1 MTTEDYKKLAPT
13 LPKDPGVYRFY
24 DKDDTILYVGK
35 AKNLK
40 NRLSSYFGNKK
51 HQAYKTRTLVK
62 NADHIDYTI
71 VQTETDALLLENT
84 LIKRYQPRYNVMLK
98 DGKSYVYLCI
108 KKERFPRVFFTRKVI
123 KDGSQYF
130 GPYTSK
136 YNTNIILDI
145 IKKLFQ
151 LRTCTLN
158 LNEKAINAGKYKVC
172 LEYHIKNCKGPCE
185 NLESEEDYN
194 KKIDQVK
201 NILRGNFKPVKDY
214 IKAEMAFYAERMEFE
229 QAQQLK
235 EKFHAFENY
244 QSKSTVVNT
253 SIKDLDAFSI
263 ASDEK
268 YAYVNYLKII
278 NGALINSDTVEIEKK
293 LDEDDKEI
301 LEFAIPAIREKFNS
315 IAPEIAVPIEI
326 DFSDPEVLITIPQRG
341 DKRHVI
347 ELSEKNVKY
356 FLFQKKK
363 EALNKIKKQT
373 PAERILKTLQSDLQ
387 MENLPYHIECFDNS
401 NIQGT
406 NPVASCV
413 VFKNAKPSK
422 RDYRKFNIKTVV
434 GPDDFA
440 SMEEVVGRRYRRLVA
455 EEKSL
460 PDLII
465 IDGGKGQLSSTV
477 KILTELGIL
486 DKVTVIGIAKKLE
499 EIFFPNDPIP
509 LYINKKSESLVLI
522 QQARNEAHRFAI
534 TFHRDQRSKNALG
547 TELTNI
553 PGIGEKSSEKL
564 LKEYKSVSRI
574 KELAETEIAEV
585 VGNSAAKKIVTY
597 FEQQRKKIKVDA
609 EKKRIER
616 ND

>member
-1 MTTEDYKKLAPT
+1 MTTEDYKKLSDSI
-13 LPKDPGVYRFY
+13 PKDPGVYRFY
-24 DKDDTILYVGK
+24 DKEETILYVGK

-51 HQAYKTRTLVK
+51 HQTHKTRTMVK

-71 VQTETDALLLENT
+71 VQTETDALILEAT
-84 LIKRYQPRYNVMLK
+84 MIKKYQPRYNVMLK
-98 DGKSYVYLCI
+98 DGKTYSYICI
-108 KKERFPRVFFTRKVI
+108 KKERFPRVSATRQVI
-123 KDGSQYF
+123 KDGSTYF

-136 YNTNIILDI
+136 YNTNIILDL

-158 LNEKAINAGKYKVC
+158 LNENAIDAGKYKVC

-185 NLESEEDYN
+185 NLESEKEYN
-194 KKIDQVK
+194 QKIEQVK

-214 IKAEMAFYAERMEFE
+214 LQSEMEHYAELMKFE
-229 QAQQLK
+229 EAQLLK
-235 EKFHAFENY
+235 DKFQVFVNY
-244 QSKSTVVNT
+244 QSKSTVVHT
-253 SIKDLDAFSI
+253 SITDLDAFSI

-268 YAYVNYLKII
+268 HAYINYLKII
-278 NGALINSDTVEIEKK
+278 NGAIINSDTVEIEKK
-293 LDEDDKEI
+293 LDEEDREI

-326 DFSDPEVLITIPQRG
+326 DFVDPEVLITIPKRG

-356 FLFQKKK
+356 FLFQKKR
-363 EALNKIKKQT
+363 EALNKIKRQT

-387 MENLPYHIECFDNS
+387 MDKIPFHIECFDNS

-422 RDYRKFNIKTVV
+422 RDYRKFNIKTVI

-440 SMEEVVGRRYRRLVA
+440 SMEEVVGRRYRRLVS
-455 EEKSL
+455 EGESL

-477 KILTELGIL
+477 KILKELEIL

-499 EIFFPNDPIP
+499 EIFFPDDPIP

-534 TFHRDQRSKNALG
+534 TFHRNQRSKNALG

-553 PGIGEKSSEKL
+553 EGIGVKTSEKL
-564 LKEYKSVSRI
+564 LKKYKSVARI
-574 KELAETEIAEV
+574 KELAETEIADI
-585 VGNSAAKKIVTY
+585 VGNSTAKKIVTY
-597 FEQQRKKIKVDA
+597 FEKQAINKKVNENLKE
-609 EKKRIER
+609 EK
-616 ND
+616 

>member
-1 MTTEDYKKLAPT
+1 MTTEDYKKLSDSI
-13 LPKDPGVYRFY
+13 PKDPGVYRFY
-24 DKDDTILYVGK
+24 DKEETILYVGK

-51 HQAYKTRTLVK
+51 HQAHKTRTMVK

-71 VQTETDALLLENT
+71 VQTETDALLLEAT
-84 LIKRYQPRYNVMLK
+84 MIKKYQPRYNVMLK
-98 DGKSYVYLCI
+98 DGKTYSYICI
-108 KKERFPRVFFTRKVI
+108 KKERFPRVSATRQVI
-123 KDGSQYF
+123 KDGSIYF

-136 YNTNIILDI
+136 YNTNIILDL

-158 LNEKAINAGKYKVC
+158 LNENAIDAGKYKVC

-185 NLESEEDYN
+185 NLESEKEYN
-194 KKIDQVK
+194 QKIEQVK

-214 IKAEMAFYAERMEFE
+214 LQSEMEHYAELMKFE
-229 QAQQLK
+229 EAQLLK
-235 EKFHAFENY
+235 DKFQVFVNY
-244 QSKSTVVNT
+244 QSKSTVVHT

-268 YAYVNYLKII
+268 HAYINYLKII
-278 NGALINSDTVEIEKK
+278 NGAIINSDTVEIEKK
-293 LDEDDKEI
+293 LDEEDREI

-326 DFSDPEVLITIPQRG
+326 DFVDPEVLITIPKRG

-356 FLFQKKK
+356 FLFQKKR
-363 EALNKIKKQT
+363 EALNKIKRQT

-387 MENLPYHIECFDNS
+387 MDKIPFHIECFDNS

-422 RDYRKFNIKTVV
+422 RDYRKFNIKTVI

-455 EEKSL
+455 EEESL

-477 KILTELGIL
+477 KILKELEIL

-499 EIFFPNDPIP
+499 EIFFPDDPIP

-534 TFHRDQRSKNALG
+534 TFHRNQRSKNALG

-553 PGIGEKSSEKL
+553 EGIGIKTSEKL
-564 LKEYKSVSRI
+564 LKKYKSVSRI
-574 KELAETEIAEV
+574 KELAETEIADI

-597 FEQQRKKIKVDA
+597 FEKQAINEKVN
-609 EKKRIER
+609 E
-616 ND
+616 N

>member
-1 MTTEDYKKLAPT
+1 MTTEDYKKLSDSI
-13 LPKDPGVYRFY
+13 PKDPGVYRFY
-24 DKDDTILYVGK
+24 DKEETILYVGK

-51 HQAYKTRTLVK
+51 HQTHKTRTMVK

-71 VQTETDALLLENT
+71 VQTETDALILEAT
-84 LIKRYQPRYNVMLK
+84 MIKKYQPRYNVMLK
-98 DGKSYVYLCI
+98 DGKTYSYICI
-108 KKERFPRVFFTRKVI
+108 KKERFPRVSATRQVI
-123 KDGSQYF
+123 KDGSTYF

-136 YNTNIILDI
+136 YNTNIILDL

-158 LNEKAINAGKYKVC
+158 LNENAIDAGKYKVC

-185 NLESEEDYN
+185 NLESEKEYN
-194 KKIDQVK
+194 QKIEQVK

-214 IKAEMAFYAERMEFE
+214 LKSEMEHYAELMKFE
-229 QAQQLK
+229 EAQLLK
-235 EKFHAFENY
+235 DKFQVFVNY
-244 QSKSTVVNT
+244 QSKSTVVHT

-268 YAYVNYLKII
+268 HAYINYLKII
-278 NGALINSDTVEIEKK
+278 NGAIINSDTVEIEKK
-293 LDEDDKEI
+293 LDEEDREI

-315 IAPEIAVPIEI
+315 IAAEIAVPIEI
-326 DFSDPEVLITIPQRG
+326 DFVDPEVLITIPKRG

-356 FLFQKKK
+356 FLFQKKR
-363 EALNKIKKQT
+363 EALNKIKRQT

-387 MENLPYHIECFDNS
+387 MDKIPFHIECFDNS

-422 RDYRKFNIKTVV
+422 RDYRKFNIKTVI

-440 SMEEVVGRRYRRLVA
+440 SMEEVVGRRYRRLVS
-455 EEKSL
+455 EGESL

-477 KILTELGIL
+477 KILKELEIL

-499 EIFFPNDPIP
+499 EIFFPDDPIP

-534 TFHRDQRSKNALG
+534 TFHRNQRSKNALG

-553 PGIGEKSSEKL
+553 EGIGIKTSEKL
-564 LKEYKSVSRI
+564 LKKYKSVSRI
-574 KELAETEIAEV
+574 KELAETEIADI
-585 VGNSAAKKIVTY
+585 VGNSTAKKIVTY
-597 FEQQRKKIKVDA
+597 FEKQAINKKVNENLKE
-609 EKKRIER
+609 EK
-616 ND
+616 

>member
-1 MTTEDYKKLAPT
+1 MTTEDYKKLSDSI
-13 LPKDPGVYRFY
+13 PKDPGVYRFY
-24 DKDDTILYVGK
+24 DKEETILYVGK

-51 HQAYKTRTLVK
+51 HQAHKTRTMVK

-71 VQTETDALLLENT
+71 VQTETDALLLEAT
-84 LIKRYQPRYNVMLK
+84 MIKKYQPRYNVMLK
-98 DGKSYVYLCI
+98 DGKTYSYICI
-108 KKERFPRVFFTRKVI
+108 KKERFPRVSATRQVI
-123 KDGSQYF
+123 KDGSTYF

-136 YNTNIILDI
+136 YNTNIILDL

-158 LNEKAINAGKYKVC
+158 LNENAIDAGKYKVC

-185 NLESEEDYN
+185 NLESEKEYN
-194 KKIDQVK
+194 QKIEQVK

-214 IKAEMAFYAERMEFE
+214 LKSEMEHYAELMKFE
-229 QAQQLK
+229 EAQLLK
-235 EKFHAFENY
+235 DKFQVFVNY
-244 QSKSTVVNT
+244 QSKSTVVHT

-268 YAYVNYLKII
+268 HAYINYLKII
-278 NGALINSDTVEIEKK
+278 NGAIINSDTVEIEKK
-293 LDEDDKEI
+293 LDEEDREI

-326 DFSDPEVLITIPQRG
+326 DFVDPEVLITIPKIG

-356 FLFQKKK
+356 FLFQKKR
-363 EALNKIKKQT
+363 EALNKIKRQT

-387 MENLPYHIECFDNS
+387 MDKIPFHIECFDNS

-422 RDYRKFNIKTVV
+422 RDYRKFNIKTVI

-440 SMEEVVGRRYRRLVA
+440 SMEEVVGRRYRRLVS
-455 EEKSL
+455 EGESL

-477 KILTELGIL
+477 KILKELKIL

-499 EIFFPNDPIP
+499 EIFFPDDPIP

-534 TFHRDQRSKNALG
+534 TFHRNQRSKNALG

-553 PGIGEKSSEKL
+553 EGIGIKTSEKL
-564 LKEYKSVSRI
+564 LKKYKSVSRI
-574 KELAETEIAEV
+574 KELAETEIADI

-597 FEQQRKKIKVDA
+597 FEKQAIN
-609 EKKRIER
+609 E
-616 ND
+616 N

>member
-1 MTTEDYKKLAPT
+1 MTTEDYKKIAPN

-24 DKDDTILYVGK
+24 DKDENILYVGK

-40 NRLSSYFGNKK
+40 NRLASYFGNKK

-62 NADHIDYTI
+62 NAHHIDYTI
-71 VQTETDALLLENT
+71 VETETDALLLENT
-84 LIKRYQPRYNVMLK
+84 LIKKYQPRYNVMLK

-108 KKERFPRVFFTRKVI
+108 KNERFPRVFFTRRVI

-136 YNTNIILDI
+136 FRTNIILDI

-194 KKIDQVK
+194 EKIEQVK

-214 IKAEMAFYAERMEFE
+214 IKSEMARFAERMEFE
-229 QAQQLK
+229 NAQQIK
-235 EKFHAFENY
+235 EKFNAFENY
-244 QSKSTVVNT
+244 QAKSTVVNT
-253 SIKDLDAFSI
+253 SIKDLDVFTI
-263 ASDEK
+263 GSDEK
-268 YAYVNYLKII
+268 LAYVNYLKII
-278 NGALINSDTVEIEKK
+278 NGALINSDTVELEKN
-293 LDEDDKEI
+293 LDEDDRDI
-301 LEFAIPAIREKFNS
+301 LSYAIPAIREKFNS
-315 IAPEIAVPIEI
+315 IAQEIAVPM
-326 DFSDPEVLITIPQRG
+326 EVDLTDENIQLTIPQRG
-341 DKRHVI
+341 EKRKLLD
-347 ELSEKNVKY
+347 LSEKNVKY
-356 FLFQKKK
+356 YLFQKKK

-373 PAERILKTLQSDLQ
+373 SAERILKTLQSDLQ
-387 MENLPYHIECFDNS
+387 MDKIPYHIECFDNS

-422 RDYRKFNIKTVV
+422 KDYRKFNIKTVE
-434 GPDDFA
+434 GPNDFA

-455 EEKSL
+455 EGESL

-477 KILTELGIL
+477 KILKELDIL

-499 EIFFPNDPIP
+499 EIFFPDDPIP

-547 TELTNI
+547 TELTKI
-553 PGIGEKSSEKL
+553 EGVGSKTSEKL
-564 LKEYKSVSRI
+564 LQEFKSVAKI
-574 KELAETEIAEV
+574 KELAETEIAEI
-585 VGNSAAKKIVTY
+585 VGKSVAKKIVTY
-597 FEQQRKKIKVDA
+597 FSNQRVTQFKSKSNNQTN
-609 EKKRIER
+609 E
-616 ND
+616 

>member
-1 MTTEDYKKLAPT
+1 MTVDDYKKLAPN

-24 DKDDTILYVGK
+24 DKDGTILYVGK

-40 NRLSSYFGNKK
+40 NRLSSYFGEKK
-51 HQAYKTRTLVK
+51 HLAYKTRTLVK
-62 NADHIDYTI
+62 NAHHIDYTI

-84 LIKRYQPRYNVMLK
+84 LIKRNQPRYNVMLK

-108 KKERFPRVFFTRKVI
+108 KNERFPRVFFTRKVI

-136 YNTNIILDI
+136 FRTNIILDI
-145 IKKLFQ
+145 IKKLFL
-151 LRTCTLN
+151 LRTCSLN
-158 LNEKAINAGKYKVC
+158 LSEKAIDEGKYKVC

-185 NLESEEDYN
+185 KFESEEEYN
-194 KKIDQVK
+194 VKIEQVK

-214 IKAEMAFYAERMEFE
+214 IKEEMQYFAERMEFE
-229 QAQQLK
+229 NAQLLK
-235 EKFHAFENY
+235 EKFFAFENY
-244 QSKSTVVNT
+244 QAKSTVVNT
-253 SIKDLDAFSI
+253 SIKDLDVFTI
-263 ASDEK
+263 GSDEK

-278 NGALINSDTVEIEKK
+278 NGALINSDTVELEKN
-293 LDEDDKEI
+293 LDEDERDI
-301 LEFAIPAIREKFNS
+301 LSFAIPAIREKFNS
-315 IAPEIAVPIEI
+315 IAPEIAVPM
-326 DFSDPEVLITIPQRG
+326 EVDLEDEDIIMTIPQRG
-341 DKRHVI
+341 DKRQLM

-356 FLFQKKK
+356 YLLQKKK

-387 MENLPYHIECFDNS
+387 MDKIPFHIECFDNS

-422 RDYRKFNIKTVV
+422 KDYRKFNIKTVE
-434 GPDDFA
+434 GPNDFA
-440 SMEEVVGRRYRRLVA
+440 SMEEVVGRRYRRLVS
-455 EEKSL
+455 EGEPL

-465 IDGGKGQLSSTV
+465 IDGGKGQLSSAA
-477 KILTELGIL
+477 KILKDLNIL
-486 DKVTVIGIAKKLE
+486 DQVTVIGIAKRLE
-499 EIFFPNDPIP
+499 EIFFPEDPIP

-553 PGIGEKSSEKL
+553 EGVGAKTAEKL
-564 LKEYKSVSRI
+564 LKEFKSVSRI
-574 KELAETEIAEV
+574 KELAETEISDI
-585 VGNSAAKKIVTY
+585 VGKSAAKKIVD
-597 FEQQRKKIKVDA
+597 FFSKQQI
-609 EKKRIER
+609 EKHKSKNNEEE
-616 ND
+616 

>member
-1 MTTEDYKKLAPT
+1 MTTEDYKKLSDSI
-13 LPKDPGVYRFY
+13 PKDPGVYRFY
-24 DKDDTILYVGK
+24 DKEETILYVGK

-51 HQAYKTRTLVK
+51 HQTHKTRTMVK

-71 VQTETDALLLENT
+71 VQTETDALILEAT
-84 LIKRYQPRYNVMLK
+84 MIKKYQPRYNVMLK
-98 DGKSYVYLCI
+98 DGKTYSYICI
-108 KKERFPRVFFTRKVI
+108 KKERFPRVSATRQVI
-123 KDGSQYF
+123 KDGSTYF

-136 YNTNIILDI
+136 YNTNIILDL

-158 LNEKAINAGKYKVC
+158 LNENAIDAGKYKVC

-185 NLESEEDYN
+185 NLESEKEYN
-194 KKIDQVK
+194 QKIEQVK

-214 IKAEMAFYAERMEFE
+214 LQSEMEHYAELMKFE
-229 QAQQLK
+229 EAQLLK
-235 EKFHAFENY
+235 DKFQVFVNY
-244 QSKSTVVNT
+244 QSKSTVVHT

-268 YAYVNYLKII
+268 HAYINYIKII
-278 NGALINSDTVEIEKK
+278 NGAIINSDTVEIEKK
-293 LDEDDKEI
+293 LDEEDREI

-315 IAPEIAVPIEI
+315 IAAEIAVPIEI
-326 DFSDPEVLITIPQRG
+326 DFVDPEVLITIPKRG

-356 FLFQKKK
+356 FLFQKKR
-363 EALNKIKKQT
+363 EALNKIKRQT

-387 MENLPYHIECFDNS
+387 MDKIPFHIECFDNS

-422 RDYRKFNIKTVV
+422 RDYRKFNIKTVI

-440 SMEEVVGRRYRRLVA
+440 SMEEVVGRRYRRLVS
-455 EEKSL
+455 EGESL

-477 KILTELGIL
+477 KILKELEIL

-499 EIFFPNDPIP
+499 EIFFPDDPIP

-534 TFHRDQRSKNALG
+534 TFHRNQRSKNALG

-553 PGIGEKSSEKL
+553 EGIGVKTSEKL
-564 LKEYKSVSRI
+564 LKKYKSVARI
-574 KELAETEIAEV
+574 KELAETEIADI

-597 FEQQRKKIKVDA
+597 FEKQAINKKVNENLKE
-609 EKKRIER
+609 EK
-616 ND
+616 

>member
-1 MTTEDYKKLAPT
+1 MTTEDYKKLSDSI
-13 LPKDPGVYRFY
+13 PKDPGVYRFY
-24 DKDDTILYVGK
+24 DKEETILYVGK

-51 HQAYKTRTLVK
+51 HQTHKTRTMVK

-71 VQTETDALLLENT
+71 VQTETDALILEAT
-84 LIKRYQPRYNVMLK
+84 MIKKYQPRYNVMLK
-98 DGKSYVYLCI
+98 DGKTYSYICI
-108 KKERFPRVFFTRKVI
+108 KKERFPRVSATRQVI
-123 KDGSQYF
+123 KDGSTYF

-136 YNTNIILDI
+136 YNTNIILDL

-158 LNEKAINAGKYKVC
+158 LNENAIDAGKYKVC

-185 NLESEEDYN
+185 NLESEKEYN
-194 KKIDQVK
+194 QKIEQVK

-214 IKAEMAFYAERMEFE
+214 LKSEMEHYAELMKFE
-229 QAQQLK
+229 EAQLLK
-235 EKFHAFENY
+235 DKFQVFVNY
-244 QSKSTVVNT
+244 QSKSTVVHT
-253 SIKDLDAFSI
+253 SITDLDAFSI

-268 YAYVNYLKII
+268 HAYINYLKII
-278 NGALINSDTVEIEKK
+278 NGAIINSDTVEIEKK
-293 LDEDDKEI
+293 LDEEDREI

-326 DFSDPEVLITIPQRG
+326 DFVDPEVLITIPKRG

-356 FLFQKKK
+356 FLFQKKR
-363 EALNKIKKQT
+363 EALNKIKRQT

-387 MENLPYHIECFDNS
+387 MDKIPFHIECFDNS

-422 RDYRKFNIKTVV
+422 RDYRKFNIKTVI

-440 SMEEVVGRRYRRLVA
+440 SMEEVVGRRYRRLVS
-455 EEKSL
+455 EGESL

-477 KILTELGIL
+477 KILKELEIL

-499 EIFFPNDPIP
+499 EIFFPDDPIP

-534 TFHRDQRSKNALG
+534 TFHRNQRSKNALG

-553 PGIGEKSSEKL
+553 EGIGVKTSEKL
-564 LKEYKSVSRI
+564 LKKYKSVARI
-574 KELAETEIAEV
+574 KELAETEIADI
-585 VGNSAAKKIVTY
+585 VGNSTAKKIVTY
-597 FEQQRKKIKVDA
+597 FEKQAINKKVNENLKE
-609 EKKRIER
+609 EK
-616 ND
+616 

>member
-1 MTTEDYKKLAPT
+1 MTTEDYKKLSDSI
-13 LPKDPGVYRFY
+13 PKDPGVYRFY
-24 DKDDTILYVGK
+24 DKEETILYVGK

-51 HQAYKTRTLVK
+51 HQTHKTRTMVK

-71 VQTETDALLLENT
+71 VQTETDALLLEAT
-84 LIKRYQPRYNVMLK
+84 MIKKYQPRYNVMLK
-98 DGKSYVYLCI
+98 DGKTYSYICI
-108 KKERFPRVFFTRKVI
+108 KKERFPRVSATRQVI
-123 KDGSQYF
+123 KDGSTYF

-136 YNTNIILDI
+136 YNTNIILDL

-158 LNEKAINAGKYKVC
+158 LNENAIDAGKYKVC

-185 NLESEEDYN
+185 NLESEKEYN
-194 KKIDQVK
+194 QKIEQVK

-214 IKAEMAFYAERMEFE
+214 LKSEMEHYAELMKFE
-229 QAQQLK
+229 EAQLLK
-235 EKFHAFENY
+235 DKFQVFVNY
-244 QSKSTVVNT
+244 QSKSTVVHT

-268 YAYVNYLKII
+268 HAYINYLKII
-278 NGALINSDTVEIEKK
+278 NGAIINSDTVEIEKK
-293 LDEDDKEI
+293 LDEEDREI

-326 DFSDPEVLITIPQRG
+326 DFVDPEVLITIPKRG

-356 FLFQKKK
+356 FLFQKKR
-363 EALNKIKKQT
+363 EALNKIKRQT

-387 MENLPYHIECFDNS
+387 MDKIPFHIECFDNS

-422 RDYRKFNIKTVV
+422 RDYRKFNIKTVI

-440 SMEEVVGRRYRRLVA
+440 SMEEVVGRRYRRLVS
-455 EEKSL
+455 EGESL

-477 KILTELGIL
+477 KILKELEIL

-499 EIFFPNDPIP
+499 EIFFPDDPIP

-534 TFHRDQRSKNALG
+534 TFHRNQRSKNALG

-553 PGIGEKSSEKL
+553 EGIGIKTSEKL
-564 LKEYKSVSRI
+564 LKKYKSVSRI
-574 KELAETEIAEV
+574 KELAETEIADI

-597 FEQQRKKIKVDA
+597 FEKQAIN
-609 EKKRIER
+609 E
-616 ND
+616 N

>member
-1 MTTEDYKKLAPT
+1 MTTEDYKKLSDSI
-13 LPKDPGVYRFY
+13 PKDPGVYRFY
-24 DKDDTILYVGK
+24 DKEETILYVGK

-51 HQAYKTRTLVK
+51 HQTHKTRTMVK

-71 VQTETDALLLENT
+71 VQTETDALILEAT
-84 LIKRYQPRYNVMLK
+84 MIKKYQPRYNVMLK
-98 DGKSYVYLCI
+98 DGKTYSYICI
-108 KKERFPRVFFTRKVI
+108 KKERFPRVSATRQVI
-123 KDGSQYF
+123 KDGSTYF

-136 YNTNIILDI
+136 YNTNIILDL

-158 LNEKAINAGKYKVC
+158 LNENAIDAGKYKVC

-185 NLESEEDYN
+185 NLESEKEYN
-194 KKIDQVK
+194 QKIEQVK

-214 IKAEMAFYAERMEFE
+214 LQSEMEHYAELMKFE
-229 QAQQLK
+229 EAQLLK
-235 EKFHAFENY
+235 DKFQVFVNY
-244 QSKSTVVNT
+244 QSKSTVVHT
-253 SIKDLDAFSI
+253 SITDLDAFSI

-268 YAYVNYLKII
+268 HAYINYLKII
-278 NGALINSDTVEIEKK
+278 NGAIINSDTVEIEKK
-293 LDEDDKEI
+293 LDEEDREI

-315 IAPEIAVPIEI
+315 IAAEIAVPIEI
-326 DFSDPEVLITIPQRG
+326 DFVDPEVLITIPKRG

-356 FLFQKKK
+356 FLFQKKR
-363 EALNKIKKQT
+363 EALNKIKRQT

-387 MENLPYHIECFDNS
+387 MDKIPFHIECFDNS

-422 RDYRKFNIKTVV
+422 RDYRKFNIKTVI

-440 SMEEVVGRRYRRLVA
+440 SMEEVVGRRYRRLVS
-455 EEKSL
+455 EGESL

-477 KILTELGIL
+477 KILKELEIL

-499 EIFFPNDPIP
+499 EIFFPDDPIP

-534 TFHRDQRSKNALG
+534 TFHRNQRSKNALG

-553 PGIGEKSSEKL
+553 EGIGVKTSEKL
-564 LKEYKSVSRI
+564 LKKYKSVARI
-574 KELAETEIAEV
+574 KELAETEIADI
-585 VGNSAAKKIVTY
+585 VGNSTAKKIVTY
-597 FEQQRKKIKVDA
+597 FEKQAINEKVNENLKE
-609 EKKRIER
+609 EK
-616 ND
+616 

>member
-1 MTTEDYKKLAPT
+1 MTTEDYKKLSDSI
-13 LPKDPGVYRFY
+13 PKDPGVYRFY
-24 DKDDTILYVGK
+24 DKEETILYVGK

-51 HQAYKTRTLVK
+51 HQAHKTRTMVK

-71 VQTETDALLLENT
+71 VQTETDALLLEAT
-84 LIKRYQPRYNVMLK
+84 MIKKYQPRYNVMLK
-98 DGKSYVYLCI
+98 DGKTYSYICI
-108 KKERFPRVFFTRKVI
+108 KKERFPRVSATRQVI
-123 KDGSQYF
+123 KDGSIYF

-136 YNTNIILDI
+136 YNTNIILDL

-158 LNEKAINAGKYKVC
+158 LNENAIDAGKYKVC

-185 NLESEEDYN
+185 NLESEKEYN
-194 KKIDQVK
+194 QKIEQVK

-214 IKAEMAFYAERMEFE
+214 LKSEMEHYAELMKFE
-229 QAQQLK
+229 EAQLLK
-235 EKFHAFENY
+235 DKFQVFVNY
-244 QSKSTVVNT
+244 QSKSTVVHT

-268 YAYVNYLKII
+268 HAYINYLKII
-278 NGALINSDTVEIEKK
+278 NGAIINSDTVEIEKK
-293 LDEDDKEI
+293 LDEEDREI

-326 DFSDPEVLITIPQRG
+326 DFVDPEVLITIPKRG

-356 FLFQKKK
+356 FLFQKKR
-363 EALNKIKKQT
+363 EALNKIKRQT

-387 MENLPYHIECFDNS
+387 MDRIPFHIECFDNS

-422 RDYRKFNIKTVV
+422 RDYRKFNIKTVI

-455 EEKSL
+455 EGESL

-477 KILTELGIL
+477 KILKELEIL

-499 EIFFPNDPIP
+499 EIFFPDDPIP

-534 TFHRDQRSKNALG
+534 TFHRNQRSKNALG

-553 PGIGEKSSEKL
+553 EGIGVKTSEKL
-564 LKEYKSVSRI
+564 LKKYKSVSRI
-574 KELAETEIAEV
+574 KELAETELADI
-585 VGNSAAKKIVTY
+585 VGNSAANKIVTY
-597 FEQQRKKIKVDA
+597 FEKQAISEKVNENKKE
-609 EKKRIER
+609 EK
-616 ND
+616 

>member
-1 MTTEDYKKLAPT
+1 MTTEDYKKLSDSI
-13 LPKDPGVYRFY
+13 PKDPGVYRFY
-24 DKDDTILYVGK
+24 DKEETILYVGK

-51 HQAYKTRTLVK
+51 HQAHKTRTMVK

-71 VQTETDALLLENT
+71 VQTETDALILEAT
-84 LIKRYQPRYNVMLK
+84 MIKKYQPRYNVMLK
-98 DGKSYVYLCI
+98 DGKTYSYICI
-108 KKERFPRVFFTRKVI
+108 KKERFPRVSATRQVI
-123 KDGSQYF
+123 KDGSTYF

-136 YNTNIILDI
+136 YNTNIILDL

-158 LNEKAINAGKYKVC
+158 LNENAIDAGKYKVC

-185 NLESEEDYN
+185 NLESEKEYN
-194 KKIDQVK
+194 QKIEQVK

-214 IKAEMAFYAERMEFE
+214 LQSEMEHYAELMKFE
-229 QAQQLK
+229 EAQLLK
-235 EKFHAFENY
+235 DKFQVFVNY
-244 QSKSTVVNT
+244 QSKSTVVHT
-253 SIKDLDAFSI
+253 SITDLDAFSI

-268 YAYVNYLKII
+268 HAYINYLKII
-278 NGALINSDTVEIEKK
+278 NGAIINSDTVEIEKK
-293 LDEDDKEI
+293 LDEEDREI

-315 IAPEIAVPIEI
+315 IAAEIAVPIEI
-326 DFSDPEVLITIPQRG
+326 DFVDPEVLITIPKRG

-356 FLFQKKK
+356 FLFQKKR
-363 EALNKIKKQT
+363 EALNKIKRQT

-387 MENLPYHIECFDNS
+387 MDKIPFHIECFDNS

-422 RDYRKFNIKTVV
+422 RDYRKFNIKTVI

-440 SMEEVVGRRYRRLVA
+440 SMEEVVGRRYRRLVS
-455 EEKSL
+455 EGESL

-477 KILTELGIL
+477 KILKELEIL

-499 EIFFPNDPIP
+499 EIFFPDDPIP

-534 TFHRDQRSKNALG
+534 TFHRNQRSKNALG

-553 PGIGEKSSEKL
+553 EGIGVKTSEKL
-564 LKEYKSVSRI
+564 LKKYKSVSRI
-574 KELAETEIAEV
+574 KELAETEIADI
-585 VGNSAAKKIVTY
+585 VGNSTAKKIVTY
-597 FEQQRKKIKVDA
+597 FEKQAINEKVNENLKE
-609 EKKRIER
+609 EK
-616 ND
+616 

>member
-1 MTTEDYKKLAPT
+1 MTTEDYKKLSDSI
-13 LPKDPGVYRFY
+13 PKDPGVYRFY
-24 DKDDTILYVGK
+24 DKEETILYVGK

-51 HQAYKTRTLVK
+51 HQAHKTRTMVK

-71 VQTETDALLLENT
+71 VQTETDALLLEAT
-84 LIKRYQPRYNVMLK
+84 MIKKYQPRYNVMLK
-98 DGKSYVYLCI
+98 DGKTYSYICI
-108 KKERFPRVFFTRKVI
+108 KKERFPRVSATRQVI
-123 KDGSQYF
+123 KDGSIYF

-136 YNTNIILDI
+136 YNTNIILDL

-158 LNEKAINAGKYKVC
+158 LNENAIDAGKYKVC

-185 NLESEEDYN
+185 NLESEKEYN
-194 KKIDQVK
+194 QKIEQVK

-214 IKAEMAFYAERMEFE
+214 LKSEMEHYAELMKFE
-229 QAQQLK
+229 EAQLLK
-235 EKFHAFENY
+235 DKFQVFVNY
-244 QSKSTVVNT
+244 QSKSTVVHT

-268 YAYVNYLKII
+268 HAYINYLKII
-278 NGALINSDTVEIEKK
+278 NGAIINSDTVEIEKK
-293 LDEDDKEI
+293 LDEEDREI

-326 DFSDPEVLITIPQRG
+326 DFVDPEVLITIPKRG

-356 FLFQKKK
+356 FLFQKKR
-363 EALNKIKKQT
+363 EALNKIKRQT

-387 MENLPYHIECFDNS
+387 MDKIPFHIECFDNS

-406 NPVASCV
+406 NSVASCV

-422 RDYRKFNIKTVV
+422 RDYRKFNIKTVI

-455 EEKSL
+455 EGESL

-477 KILTELGIL
+477 KILKELEIL

-499 EIFFPNDPIP
+499 EIFFPDDPIP

-534 TFHRDQRSKNALG
+534 TFHRNQRSKNALG

-553 PGIGEKSSEKL
+553 EGIGIKTSEKL
-564 LKEYKSVSRI
+564 LKKYKSVSRI
-574 KELAETEIAEV
+574 KELAKTELADI
-585 VGNSAAKKIVTY
+585 VGNSAANKIVTY
-597 FEQQRKKIKVDA
+597 FEKQAINEKVNENKKE
-609 EKKRIER
+609 EK
-616 ND
+616 